1 MIMVSTPQKYN
12 KSSKR
17 SDIFNI
23 ENLTPSYSRSL
34 SNLSI
39 KTEGSK
45 ISKWAKILY
54 SPLTNSKDLEF
65 ASKELTIT
73 IDRIHELT
81 ELDEEDEDGEVVIPT
96 EYAIQKASE
105 LVSEASRIRPSRFF
119 KAWVSSEDTGGIRL
133 TWSKPEL
140 KKQVRLV
147 IPPTSSQQIY
157 LYHEQNDEYGVEY
170 NISAKTLSNQLRRL
184 NSKK

>member
-1 MIMVSTPQKYN
+1 MVSTPQNNN
-12 KSSKR
+12 KISKR
-17 SDIFNI
+17 SDRFNV
-23 ENLTPSYSRSL
+23 ENLTPLCSRPS
-34 SNLSI
+34 SNLQVRP
-39 KTEGSK
+39 ENNK
-45 ISKWAKILY
+45 ISTWANILY
-54 SPLTNSKDLEF
+54 FPLRNGKDLEV

-73 IDRIHELT
+73 IDRIRELT
-81 ELDEEDEDGEVVIPT
+81 ELYEEDEDGEVVITT
-96 EYAIQKASE
+96 EYAIQKAIE

-147 IPPTSSQQIY
+147 VPPTSSQQTY

-170 NISAKTLSNQLRRL
+170 NISAKTLSNRLRRL